1 VIERT
6 DNLPGVWN
14 QEADLVV
21 VGSGGAGLT
30 GALVAAEEGA
40 TVIVLEKAPRIG
52 GTTAVSGGGVWIAG
66 NHHMAEVGVTDT
78 REEALGYV
86 RAVSRGSADDDLL
99 VALVDRGPDMV
110 RYLEEQAGFHFRS
123 YPAIGGTLDYRPE
136 TAGAKHGGRPLEAGQ
151 FRIQELGEWGSKLR
165 IGTGAIQPKRDKFD
179 YYTKRAHLGLRT
191 FVDVGAVQHEE
202 PEGPAEWVGNGAGLI
217 AQLLRACLDR
227 GVRVYPSTPADDLV
241 IDGGRVVG
249 VLASSKGRQ
258 LSFGAR
264 RGVLLAAGGFA
275 RNEEMKKRL
284 LNRPLKYS
292 CSAPTNEGDGH
303 RMGLA
308 VGAQLSNI
316 ADAWWIPLVA
326 VRSEPDMQG
335 IDALHCRTERAL
347 PHSMVVN
354 ARGRRFVSEPKN
366 YYDFVESFGSQQS
379 GTPNLPAW
387 LIFDQWFKD
396 RYPVLAGAP
405 QPPPG
410 KLPAWL
416 ARAGSLEELAR
427 ALGIDAAGL
436 VTTVAT
442 FNANARKGIDPD
454 FGRGES
460 AWDLEWGDPDHKPN
474 PSLGPVETPPF
485 YAIELHPG
493 AFDTKGGLRIN
504 DRGQVLSASKGEQ
517 PIPGLYS
524 AGNNAAGSVPHAYV
538 GPGATLGPA
547 LTFGYIVGLQ
557 IGAAVKPKILA

>member
-78 REEALGYV
+78 REEALSYV

-436 VTTVAT
+436 VTTVLPSTPTPARGSTPTSAAGKAPGTSSGAT
-442 FNANARKGIDPD
+442 PTTSPTHR
-454 FGRGES
+454 
-460 AWDLEWGDPDHKPN
+460 WGLSRRR
-474 PSLGPVETPPF
+474 PSTRSSCIPAPSTRRAGCASTTADRCSPRQKASSPSPACTPP
-485 YAIELHPG
+485 ATTPP
-493 AFDTKGGLRIN
+493 ARCRTPTSAPARRSAPPSRSDTSWASR
-504 DRGQVLSASKGEQ
+504 SA
-517 PIPGLYS
+517 PP
-524 AGNNAAGSVPHAYV
+524 
-538 GPGATLGPA
+538 
-547 LTFGYIVGLQ
+547 
-557 IGAAVKPKILA
+557 